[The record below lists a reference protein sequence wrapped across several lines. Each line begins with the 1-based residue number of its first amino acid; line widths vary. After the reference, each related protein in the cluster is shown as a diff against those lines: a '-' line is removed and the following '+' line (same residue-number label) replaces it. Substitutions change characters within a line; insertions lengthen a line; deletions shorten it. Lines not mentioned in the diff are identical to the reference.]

1 MNLFWYLESCV
12 LDVVVVNVI
21 KIILLIWLNFII
33 IYLYYRNF
41 FILFLFLGVER
52 RKGWQQQF
60 IVLFININICN
71 LCMYE

>member
-52 RKGWQQQF
+52 RKGW
-60 IVLFININICN
+60 
-71 LCMYE
+71 